1 METLEQLIEILIQD
15 KKIAEKRQ
23 SSCLKEKNKEA
34 IAFNK
39 GVIITISTI
48 LYDIAEIKAINK
60 ISHFELN
67 ENGDNIIV

>member
-1 METLEQLIEILIQD
+1 METLEQLIEILKED
-15 KKIAEKRQ
+15 KKKAEKIQ

-48 LYDIAEIKAINK
+48 LYDIAEIKSTK
-60 ISHFELN
+60 ST
-67 ENGDNIIV
+67 

>member
-1 METLEQLIEILIQD
+1 METLEQLIEILMQD
-15 KKIAEKRQ
+15 KKKAEKIQ

-39 GVIITISTI
+39 GVINTISII
-48 LYDIAEIKAINK
+48 LFDIAEIKAINK
-60 ISHFELN
+60 ISHFEFN